1 MRCEHTKEKKLAFV
15 SFLKKMKKKKKPKR
29 EQKRKRG
36 KREGKKEESGKRVAK
51 NLRSQIIRAD
61 VSSNQMKTSD
71 SERFLLAM

>member
-1 MRCEHTKEKKLAFV
+1 MAFCVFFEKKESKKEKEERERE
-15 SFLKKMKKKKKPKR
+15 KR
-29 EQKRKRG
+29 RKA
-36 KREGKKEESGKRVAK
+36 ESKKRVAK